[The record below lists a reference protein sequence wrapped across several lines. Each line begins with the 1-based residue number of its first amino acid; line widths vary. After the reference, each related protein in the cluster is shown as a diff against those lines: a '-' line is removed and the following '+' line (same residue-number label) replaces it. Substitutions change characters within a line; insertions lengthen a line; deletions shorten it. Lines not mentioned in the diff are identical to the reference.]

1 MNQITICFLYTPIPV
16 AREMLSLGELKP
28 EETLFDLGCG
38 KGNLLFIAAE
48 EFKARAIG
56 IEIQSYLVKDLK
68 DKICSQHY
76 ENKIRVI
83 EGDLFEQDISSAD
96 IITLYLYPSIIERLR
111 IKLDEELKPGT
122 RVVSLIYKIDGWK
135 PLKEKHV
142 EYAGID
148 NKIYL
153 YKKAPFGCKTIVS

>member
-1 MNQITICFLYTPIPV
+1 MNHIIISFLYTPIPV
-16 AREMLSLGELKP
+16 AREMLILGELKP
-28 EETLFDLGCG
+28 GETLFDLGCG
-38 KGNLLFIAAE
+38 KGDLLFIAAE

-56 IEIQSYLVKDLK
+56 IERQAYLVKDIK
-68 DKICSQHY
+68 DKIGSPQY

-83 EGDLFEQDISSAD
+83 DGDLFDLDLSSAD
-96 IITLYLYPSIIERLR
+96 LITLYLYPSMMEKLR
-111 IKLDEELKPGT
+111 TKLDEELKLGT

-135 PLKEKHV
+135 PLKEKNA

-153 YKKAPFGCKTIVS
+153 YKK

>member
-1 MNQITICFLYTPIPV
+1 MNHTIFIFLYTPIPV
-16 AREMLSLGELKP
+16 AREMLKLGELKP
-28 EETLFDLGCG
+28 GEALFDLGCG
-38 KGNLLFIAAE
+38 VGNILFIAAE

-56 IEIQSYLVKDLK
+56 TEIQSYLVKDLK
-68 DKICSQHY
+68 NKINSQQY
-76 ENKIRVI
+76 ENKIQVI

-96 IITLYLYPSIIERLR
+96 LITLYLYQTTLEKLR

-122 RVVSLIYKIDGWK
+122 RVVSLINKIDSWK
-135 PLKEKHV
+135 PLKEKNV

-153 YKKAPFGCKTIVS
+153 YKK